1 MSKIQFQIGRD
12 PHIRI
17 NLPSKGPGN
26 SSVYMG
32 RAVLKA
38 SRVSFS
44 QDVKFTSSDLKSFL
58 KDAKSVYQKLKG
70 SFKLESHDS
79 TFILRGVPTRKG
91 MIQLEVLAKSTV
103 FAQPDN
109 VDWSAGA
116 SFVCYPDDLQGAISA
131 LEKEE
136 EG

>member
-12 PHIRI
+12 HHIRI
-17 NLPSKGPGN
+17 NLPSKEPGN

-32 RAVLKA
+32 KAILNA

-44 QDVKFTSSDLKSFL
+44 QDVKFSSSDLKVFL
-58 KDAKSVYQKLKG
+58 KEAQSVYQKLKG

-79 TFILRGVPTRKG
+79 TFSLHGVPNRKG
-91 MIQLEVLAKSTV
+91 MIQVEVSAKSTV
-103 FAQPDN
+103 FTQPDN
-109 VDWSAGA
+109 VDWNARA

-131 LEKEE
+131 IENEE
-136 EG
+136 RG